1 MVLEKPIIFLGV
13 SRSGTTIIS
22 EIIFQHQAL
31 AWPSNY
37 QTRYPDKV
45 WVNKIRPLLDN
56 RVWSFRGKKPQ
67 LNKIPFYNKYAF
79 KPDEAYNFWNYIT
92 GPEINFSRNFLLNQ
106 KAAQQDK
113 YRIRKIFEKLVRY
126 QNRKRLAFKI
136 TGPGRVGY
144 LHSIFPD
151 AIFIEITRN
160 PWANIRSLLKVP
172 FWNERGMHQL
182 WWQGAYSSE
191 EQQMAS
197 DLKDRPA
204 LLTAMQYCKIRE
216 KTIEDAKKN
225 DVKLYSFSYE
235 EFIKEPKS
243 VLSKILF
250 VTGLGNCHS
259 IDRYL
264 SKNKIFNRNV
274 YSPDFFSEEDSL
286 IMREMLKDY
295 L

>member
-1 MVLEKPIIFLGV
+1 VVLEKPIIFLGV

-56 RVWSFRGKKPQ
+56 NIWSLRGQKPQ

-106 KAAQQDK
+106 KATSRDK
-113 YRIRKIFEKLVRY
+113 ERIRKIFEKLVTY

-136 TGPGRVGY
+136 TGPGRVSY

-151 AIFIEITRN
+151 AIFIQINRE

-172 FWNERGMHQL
+172 FWKERGMHQL
-182 WWQGAYSSE
+182 WWQGAYSDLE
-191 EQQMAS
+191 RQRAM

-204 LLTAMQYCKIRE
+204 LLTAMQYCKIRKKTVEEAE
-216 KTIEDAKKN
+216 KNNVI
-225 DVKLYSFSYE
+225 LHSFSYE
-235 EFIKEPKS
+235 DFIRNPKD
-243 VLSKILF
+243 VLSQIL
-250 VTGLGNCHS
+250 S
-259 IDRYL
+259 ITNLSNSPFIDKYL
-264 SKNKIFNRNV
+264 IRNKIFNRNI
-274 YSPDFFSEEDSL
+274 SSSDFFSNEDEL